1 MQRAI
6 RIVSGLALATVI
18 GSSALAH
25 SPSTKPAARNVTQAN
40 VAQPQTAK
48 PAKPAKAAP
57 KSDADI
63 QSCIEQKLGADAKL
77 KDQGFTAAVSGGVAT
92 FTGSTKDGSSK
103 GGVNGIAKG
112 CGAKKVV
119 NNISVEKAPK
129 PAKASKPVSK

>member
-6 RIVSGLALATVI
+6 RIISGLALATAI
-18 GSSALAH
+18 GSSALAQ
-25 SPSTKPAARNVTQAN
+25 SPSTKPAARN